1 MQKQY
6 KTMQCKTIQFY
17 IKIDI
22 KLCRYM
28 YITSNGSNG
37 AEYSNID

>member
-1 MQKQY
+1 MQTNAKQY
-6 KTMQCKTIQFY
+6 KTIQFY